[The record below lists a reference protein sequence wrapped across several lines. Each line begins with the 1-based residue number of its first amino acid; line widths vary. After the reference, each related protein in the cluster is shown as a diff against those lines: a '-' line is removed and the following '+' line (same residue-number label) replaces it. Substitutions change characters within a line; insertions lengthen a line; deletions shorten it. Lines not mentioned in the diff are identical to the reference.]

1 MSRENAE
8 ALWGEAVVEAML
20 SRASRAPSPKL
31 LQQIR
36 EALTLGDAGFARW
49 ALTQPLSTFA
59 CIVHV
64 VAGEVLNAELSPVRK
79 VTG

>member
-1 MSRENAE
+1 MSRATAE

-20 SRASRAPSPKL
+20 SRGSRAPSPRL

-36 EALTLGDAGFARW
+36 EALALGDAGFARW
-49 ALTQPLSTFA
+49 ALAQPLPTFA

-64 VAGEVLNAELSPVRK
+64 VTGEALNAELSPVRK